1 MAEKKGK
8 KQKKKSN
15 AKKGNFPVVV
25 ILVVLGIAL
34 AIGLYSYVFQRY
46 VLSPYSRFRA
56 SHSEV
61 RYPDGYSV
69 RGIDISRYQGAIDWQ
84 KVKDAMV
91 GGSTIQF
98 VFIKATEG
106 VTIFDPHFNDNFYKV
121 REHGLLRGAYHFFT
135 PSENGEKQ
143 AAHFLRQVHLEEGD
157 LPPVLDVEEI
167 GRLSGKQLRKEVLD
181 WLKIVEAHYGVKPII
196 YSGYSFKKSYLNTPE
211 FNDYPFWIAHYYRE
225 KLTYSGNWMFWQHT
239 DLGDVE
245 GINGDV
251 DLNIFNGT
259 IEDLNAITIDNIK
272 EYN

>member
-1 MAEKKGK
+1 MAERKGKKRKKIVTSKKGK
-8 KQKKKSN
+8 
-15 AKKGNFPVVV
+15 FPFII

-34 AIGLYSYVFQRY
+34 AIGIYGYVFQRY

-69 RGIDISRYQGAIDWQ
+69 RGIDISRYQGTIDWQ
-84 KVKDAMV
+84 KVKDDMI

-135 PSENGEKQ
+135 PSESGKKQ

-167 GRLSGKQLRKEVLD
+167 GHLSMEDLRREVMD
-181 WLKIVEAHYGVKPII
+181 WLKIVENHYGVKPII
-196 YSGYSFKKSYLNTPE
+196 YSGYSFKKKYLSTPD
-211 FNDYPFWIAHYYRE
+211 FHDYPFWIAHYYRE
-225 KLTYSGNWMFWQHT
+225 KLTYSGSWMFWQHT
-239 DLGDVE
+239 DLGGVK

-251 DLNIFNGT
+251 DLNIFNGSLH
-259 IEDLNAITIDNIK
+259 DLHAITIDSISTS
-272 EYN
+272 Y

>member
-1 MAEKKGK
+1 MAERKGKKRKKIGTSKKGK
-8 KQKKKSN
+8 
-15 AKKGNFPVVV
+15 FPFII

-34 AIGLYSYVFQRY
+34 AIGIYGYVFQRY

-69 RGIDISRYQGAIDWQ
+69 RGIDISRYQGTIDWK
-84 KVKDAMV
+84 KVKDDMI

-135 PSENGEKQ
+135 PSESGKKQ

-167 GRLSGKQLRKEVLD
+167 GHLSMEDLRREVMD
-181 WLKIVEAHYGVKPII
+181 WLKIVENHYGVKPII
-196 YSGYSFKKSYLNTPE
+196 YSGYSFKKKYLSTPD
-211 FNDYPFWIAHYYRE
+211 FHDYPFWIAHYYRE
-225 KLTYSGNWMFWQHT
+225 KLTYSGSWMFWQHT
-239 DLGDVE
+239 DLGGVK

-251 DLNIFNGT
+251 DLNIFNGSLH
-259 IEDLNAITIDNIK
+259 DLHAITIDSISTS
-272 EYN
+272 Y

>member
-1 MAEKKGK
+1 MTERKGK
-8 KQKKKSN
+8 KRKNIGTSKK
-15 AKKGNFPVVV
+15 AKFPFII

-34 AIGLYSYVFQRY
+34 AIGLYGYVFQRY

-69 RGIDISRYQGAIDWQ
+69 RGIDISRYQGTIDWQ
-84 KVKDAMV
+84 KVKEDMI
-91 GGSTIQF
+91 GGSAIQF

-106 VTIFDPHFNDNFYKV
+106 VSIFDPHFNDNFYKV

-135 PSENGEKQ
+135 PSEDGEKQ

-167 GRLSGKQLRKEVLD
+167 GRLSVAELRREVLD
-181 WLKIVEAHYGVKPII
+181 WLKIVEKHYGVKPII
-196 YSGYSFKKSYLNTPE
+196 YSGYSFKKKYLSTPE
-211 FNDYPFWIAHYYRE
+211 FYDYPFWIAHYYRE
-225 KLTYSGNWMFWQHT
+225 KLTYSGSWMFWQHT
-239 DLGDVE
+239 DLGGVK

-259 IEDLNAITIDNIK
+259 LHDLHAITIDSIATP
-272 EYN
+272 Y